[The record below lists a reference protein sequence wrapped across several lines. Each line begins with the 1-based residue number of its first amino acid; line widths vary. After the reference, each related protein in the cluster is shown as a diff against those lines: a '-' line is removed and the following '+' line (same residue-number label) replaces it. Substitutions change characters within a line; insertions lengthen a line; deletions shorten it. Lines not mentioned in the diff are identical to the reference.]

1 MNTPIRRMF
10 GVIVLMFTALMAST
24 AWWTVV
30 RAEELST
37 DYGAQNRRDLLRG
50 IKIDR
55 GTIRAADGTV
65 IAKSDKDSE
74 GVYERTYPEG
84 DLFGHPVGYS
94 FTSRGQVGV
103 EAFYNRELSG
113 GASATDEILEQL
125 VGSREG
131 GDELRTTLDA
141 RAQRLAIEL
150 LTRANPRSG
159 GSAVVLDPR
168 TGAVRVMASVPG
180 YDPNDIPDSEKFKEL
195 NTDETRRPLVNR
207 ALQFGYAPGST
218 FKVVTLSAAID
229 SGTFKPGDT
238 IDGTNDV
245 PISGVP
251 LPNSGGASYGNIDL
265 RTALAESV
273 NTAFAQI
280 GERVGQE
287 TMREYMRR
295 FGFESKPQLDYPKGE
310 MSAAGEYRNGE
321 LIPVTSR
328 FVDVGRMAIGQDKL
342 QVPALQMALVAAA
355 VANDGELMKPHIGD
369 RFVDADGRTTKRI
382 EDEVQSEVMSPETA
396 AFVTEA
402 MIANVNE
409 GTGTAAQIP
418 GVQVA
423 GKTGTAETAET
434 GAGTENNLW
443 FIGFA
448 PADDPE
454 VAFAV
459 TVQDVVGFGGD
470 VAAPIAKQLVE
481 GMLE

>member
-10 GVIVLMFTALMAST
+10 GVIVLMFVALTGAT

-30 RAEELST
+30 RADELNT
-37 DYGAQNRRDLLRG
+37 DYASQNRRDLLRG

-55 GTIRAADGTV
+55 GNIRAADGTV
-65 IAKSDKDSE
+65 IARSDKDSQ

-84 DLFGHPVGYS
+84 DLFGHPIGYS

-113 GASATDEILEQL
+113 GASTTDEILAQL

-141 RAQRLAIEL
+141 DAQRLAIDL
-150 LTRANPRSG
+150 LEQANPRSG
-159 GSAVVLDPR
+159 GAAVVLDPR
-168 TGAVRVMASVPG
+168 SGAVRVMASVPG
-180 YDPNDIPDSEKFKEL
+180 YDPNAIRDNREFRRL
-195 NTDETRRPLVNR
+195 NADETRKPLINR

-229 SGTFKPGDT
+229 SGTFEPGDT
-238 IDGTNDV
+238 IDGSNDV
-245 PISGVP
+245 EISGVP
-251 LPNSGGASYGNIDL
+251 LPNAGGQSYGQLDL
-265 RTALAESV
+265 RTALAQSV

-280 GERVGQE
+280 AERVGKE
-287 TMREYMRR
+287 TMRKYMRR
-295 FGFESKPQLDYPKGE
+295 FGFESKPQLDYPKNE
-310 MSAAGEYRNGE
+310 MSAAGEYRDGE

-328 FVDVGRMAIGQDKL
+328 FVDVGRMGIGQDKL

-355 VANDGELMKPHIGD
+355 VANDGTLMRPHVGD
-369 RFVDADGRTTKRI
+369 RFVDTDGRTTKRI
-382 EDEVQSEVMSPETA
+382 DDEVQSEVMSEETA
-396 AFVTEA
+396 QFVTEA
-402 MIANVNE
+402 MVANVNE

-423 GKTGTAETAET
+423 GKTGTAETVQT
-434 GAGTENNLW
+434 GAGAENNLW

-481 GMLE
+481 GMLR